1 MSVQPEQVPGAQT
14 PAPHRLQTA
23 KCIARRSASPV
34 RLWRR
39 TMHALAAAAAAHPA
53 LPLLPCRQIA
63 ADYAD
68 RRPLI
73 IGTLKG
79 AVVFLSDLVRAIEPL
94 PPGLEVSKGRGWM
107 D

>member
-1 MSVQPEQVPGAQT
+1 MQRQPGLPV
-14 PAPHRLQTA
+14 APHHA
-23 KCIARRSASPV
+23 CPPRRRCSPCP
-34 RLWRR
+34 
-39 TMHALAAAAAAHPA
+39 AAPA
-53 LPLLPCRQIA
+53 CRQIA